1 MAAKRASSAKKSAG
15 TSAARKSVPRE
26 APPTGGER
34 IAGVG
39 SDAVRNATGKGW
51 SEWLALLDREKAG
64 AMTHQEIGKL
74 LYEKHG
80 VPGWWAQM
88 ITVGYEQARGMRAK
102 HQKPGGF
109 EIGRTKTI
117 AAPADAVFAAWSD
130 ERRRARWL
138 ADPGITIRK
147 ATPGKSLRVTWV
159 DGKTSLVVDLL
170 PKGEKTTVA
179 VQHCKLQGARA
190 AERMKTYW
198 GEQLERLKALL
209 EKVPASPARPPA
221 VRRRGDA
228 P

>member
-1 MAAKRASSAKKSAG
+1 MKIFL
-15 TSAARKSVPRE
+15 
-26 APPTGGER
+26 TG
-34 IAGVG
+34 
-39 SDAVRNATGKGW
+39 ATGYIGGSVAERLLREGHAITGLVRSESGAKG
-51 SEWLALLDREKAG
+51 
-64 AMTHQEIGKL
+64 I
-74 LYEKHG
+74 
-80 VPGWWAQM
+80 
-88 ITVGYEQARGMRAK
+88 QARGMRAK